1 MIPLTLA
8 TSGTTD
14 FPKATTMMT
23 NLQSLNPNSEP
34 SSSPSSPTPL
44 QTFSFNQN
52 QNQNL
57 QNQSLTLSGQQ
68 N

>member
-34 SSSPSSPTPL
+34 SSSPVPL

-57 QNQSLTLSGQQ
+57 QNQSLTQSGQQ